1 MVEVANE
8 PAVVLICV
16 VLASA
21 LLVAEFALPTLGLAG
36 ALGFGLLFFAIV
48 GINDADLDWWPLS
61 MVAVAVVFW
70 CVMVARRI
78 APPVQQGVTIA
89 LFTVGSVGFGV
100 LAGDVTTVVVALLG
114 SAGLAAGF
122 PVLFERSVRL
132 LGAPSSTG
140 MESFV
145 GRSVP
150 VTAWEGTA
158 GTVVLE
164 GSFWNAVGPPGLT
177 DGDEVVVSGYEGMT
191 LTVRRAAPDP
201 GRMPMTMPRKD
212 VP

>member
-21 LLVAEFALPTLGLAG
+21 LLVGEFALPTLGLAG
-36 ALGFGLLFFAIV
+36 TLGFGLLFLAIV
-48 GINDADLDWWPLS
+48 GIEDADLDWWPLS
-61 MVAVAVVFW
+61 LVAVAVVFW
-70 CVMVARRI
+70 CVMIARRI
-78 APPVQQGVTIA
+78 ATPTQQGVTIA
-89 LFTVGSVGFGV
+89 LFTAGSVAFGV
-100 LAGDVTTVVVALLG
+100 LASDLTTIVVALLG

-122 PVLFERSVRL
+122 PMLFERSVRL

-140 MESFV
+140 MESYV
-145 GRSVP
+145 GQTVP
-150 VTAWEGTA
+150 VTAWSGTT

-164 GSFWNAVGPPGLT
+164 GSFWNAEGPSGLAE
-177 DGDEVVVSGYEGMT
+177 GDEVVVSGYEGMT

-201 GRMPMTMPRKD
+201 GRMPMTMPHKD
-212 VP
+212 VH

>member
-61 MVAVAVVFW
+61 LVAVAVVFW
-70 CVMVARRI
+70 CVMVARRL

-89 LFTVGSVGFGV
+89 LFTAGSVGFGV

-122 PVLFERSVRL
+122 PRPLR
-132 LGAPSSTG
+132 
-140 MESFV
+140 
-145 GRSVP
+145 
-150 VTAWEGTA
+150 
-158 GTVVLE
+158 
-164 GSFWNAVGPPGLT
+164 AVGPAA
-177 DGDEVVVSGYEGMT
+177 
-191 LTVRRAAPDP
+191 RRALLHRHGVLRGPERARHRLGGHGRNRGPRGLVLECRWAPGAD
-201 GRMPMTMPRKD
+201 RW
-212 VP
+212 